1 MGRHARGCF
10 SWMMAV
16 ALVAAATLTA
26 ADGPYKLTTHTRL
39 GFNVTSNT
47 FDAANNRLY
56 ASTRDGVWIIDTRA
70 SKVLG
75 QVNKTSGAGSV
86 AFSPEHSELYLL
98 SLHEDLMRVIDVT
111 TRKVVRSFDAP
122 AWFNVF
128 YDGSRNELYY
138 LRADTRD
145 VRIADRL
152 DGHTIKTLSL
162 DGHPSSVLMDPAR
175 HRVIVRLA
183 DRDLI
188 QIIDTNDRS
197 ISVSWPMTAEGQTV
211 MAIDDTGNR
220 LFVSSGKNVKMID
233 GQTGKEMSRISVGDI
248 VRSIVYD
255 PGTQTMA
262 ALWSQNHVRIAQVGT
277 LGLSSV
283 QDIDTRAA
291 VRQLFLD
298 PVSHFIY
305 AVATLAE
312 TDVMGINANT
322 SPQSG
327 LRVSS
332 LLTLAYKP

>member
-1 MGRHARGCF
+1 MGRRGKGLLRGIV
-10 SWMMAV
+10 AV
-16 ALVAAATLTA
+16 ALCAAATLTA
-26 ADGPYKLTTHTRL
+26 ADGPYKLTNHTRL
-39 GFNVTSNT
+39 GFNVTSTT

-56 ASTRDGVWIIDTRA
+56 ASTRDGVWVVDTKGP
-70 SKVLG
+70 KVLG
-75 QVNKTSGAGSV
+75 QISKTSGAGSV
-86 AFSPEHSELYLL
+86 AYSPEHSELYLL
-98 SLHEDLMRVIDVT
+98 SLHEDVMRVIDVANK
-111 TRKVVRSFDAP
+111 KVVRSFDAP

-145 VRIADRL
+145 VRIADRM
-152 DGHTIKTLSL
+152 DGHTIKTLTL
-162 DGHPSSVLMDPAR
+162 DGHPSSVLVDAPR

-197 ISVSWPMTAEGQTV
+197 ISVSWPMTADGQTV

-220 LFVSSGKNVKMID
+220 LFVSSGKNLKMID
-233 GQTGKEMSRISVGDI
+233 GQSGKEMSRISVGDI

-255 PGTQTMA
+255 PSTQMLA
-262 ALWSQNHVRIAQVGT
+262 ALWSQNHVRVAQVGT
-277 LGLSSV
+277 LGLSNV

-298 PVSHFIY
+298 PASHFIY

-312 TDVMGINANT
+312 DDVMGINANT

-332 LLTLAYKP
+332 LLTLAYKK